1 MRVGTIYYN
10 ENTDTTQIK
19 CSDGFIV
26 SDWVLR
32 MDVLGDAE
40 KICLVAMEHVREQ
53 SSNDNNDGYLD
64 GSLHA

>member
-19 CSDGFIV
+19 WSDGFIV